1 MELLHVHV
9 GCGEEPVQI
18 GDTAGPHIP
27 PYTIY
32 MLIFVG
38 LFFSINP
45 ATQSNTEEL
54 RSREVPGAA
63 VELEPPN
70 IKEGVANDI
79 DSTAICNLV
88 TGYEVMWIFLFLFSS
103 KLNIFL

>member
-1 MELLHVHV
+1 MTRYILIL
-9 GCGEEPVQI
+9 
-18 GDTAGPHIP
+18 
-27 PYTIY
+27 YTID
-32 MLIFVG
+32 F
-38 LFFSINP
+38 FFSINP

-63 VELEPPN
+63 VELEPSN

-88 TGYEVMWIFLFLFSS
+88 TGYEVMLDISIFILFLS
-103 KLNIFL
+103 